1 MCCIVQHGAA
11 HVHKIKAGRF
21 FRQAEKPGSSPEGL
35 SHRVGMPLRSG
46 APGHCTSCPSF
57 RHSGAAHG
65 LHPHAGAL
73 HRHRPPAPR
82 PASLPLAGRAV
93 GVSGS
98 ARLPGS
104 GRGTAHPVHLSG
116 TPGHY
121 TARIT
126 PVHPYPVSQCS
137 ARRSLTRRH
146 SLRTDHFC
154 PIHRKT
160 VFQNAGAD
168 TLGEPAPRPQDE
180 WGRSLTPQGPC
191 QRVGVV
197 VVGGTGLHRDHPPG
211 TRCTFSRARCW
222 CSVSRETLLHYITL
236 HCYTTTLQI
245 QYNATG
251 HARCGLITGD
261 GHGSESRTGKRGV

>member
-126 PVHPYPVSQCS
+126 PGHPYPVSQCS
-137 ARRSLTRRH
+137 ARRSLTRERGH
-146 SLRTDHFC
+146 PRREGLFS
-154 PIHRKT
+154 PVQRKT
-160 VFQNAGAD
+160 VFQNANAD
-168 TLGEPAPRPQDE
+168 NWAGIHLARRREA
-180 WGRSLTPQGPC
+180 
-191 QRVGVV
+191 
-197 VVGGTGLHRDHPPG
+197 G
-211 TRCTFSRARCW
+211 TRCPRRGHAHGWALSLRVALAYTARQRAGTRCALSRARCG
-222 CSVSRETLLHYITL
+222 CSVSRETIHYTTL
-236 HCYTTTLQI
+236 HRYATNTV
-245 QYNATG
+245 QY
-251 HARCGLITGD
+251 
-261 GHGSESRTGKRGV
+261 K